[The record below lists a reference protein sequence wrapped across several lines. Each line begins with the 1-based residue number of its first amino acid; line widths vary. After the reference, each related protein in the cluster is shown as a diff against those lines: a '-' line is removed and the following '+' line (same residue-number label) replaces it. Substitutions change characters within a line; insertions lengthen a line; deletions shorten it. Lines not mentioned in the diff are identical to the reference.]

1 MTTNAASI
9 APENRQALRC
19 NAARLWDS
27 LMQLARI
34 GATPAGGV
42 RRLTLTDLDGEAR
55 RHAID
60 WLRDCG
66 CSIRI
71 DAIGN
76 IHATRPGTEELDP
89 IGIGSHLDTQPNG
102 GRFDGSYGVMAG
114 LEVLRCLEDHG
125 IRTRHPVNVTI
136 WTNEE
141 GSRFT
146 PVMMGSGV
154 YAGAFTLEH
163 CLAQRDRYGRSVEEA
178 LEAIGFAGRDEAPS
192 LAAYFEPHIEQGPI
206 LEEEGI
212 TIGAV
217 ETALGQ
223 RWFDVVVTGQ
233 DAHAGP
239 TPLSM
244 RRDAL
249 LGAARIVA
257 AVRRIAETHPDEARG
272 TVGQLDVTPNSRNVI
287 PGRVALTVDLRNAR
301 DETLSRMV
309 DALRA
314 ECAAIAEQD
323 RLEISLD
330 EVVYFP
336 PCRFDPA
343 LVALVERAAERV
355 GHSRRRIAS
364 GAGHDAV
371 YVARRHR
378 AAMIFVPCEGGI
390 SHNEAENAQPE
401 HLAAGTDVL
410 LEAVLAFDRGEA

>member
-1 MTTNAASI
+1 MNTDTTSI
-9 APENRQALRC
+9 APANRQALRC
-19 NAARLWDS
+19 DGVRLWDS
-27 LMQLARI
+27 LMTLARI

-42 RRLTLTDLDGEAR
+42 RRLTLTELDGQAR
-55 RHAID
+55 RLLID

-66 CSIRI
+66 CRIRV

-76 IHATRPGTEELDP
+76 IHGTRPGTEDLDP

-102 GRFDGSYGVMAG
+102 GRFDGAYGVMAG
-114 LEVLRCLEDHG
+114 LEVLRTLDDHG
-125 IRTRHPVNVTI
+125 IRTRHPVNVTA

-163 CLAQRDRYGRSVEEA
+163 CLAQQDRDGQSVGAA
-178 LEAIGFAGRDEAPS
+178 LEAIGFAGRDAAPA

-206 LEEEGI
+206 LEAEGI

-223 RWFDVVVTGQ
+223 RWFDVLITGQ

-239 TPLSM
+239 TPLAM

-249 LGAARIVA
+249 LGAAQVIA
-257 AVRRIAETHPDEARG
+257 AVRRIAEEHPDEARG

-314 ECAAIAEQD
+314 QCDAIAAEH
-323 RLEISLD
+323 RLTISLD

-343 LVALVERAAERV
+343 LVALVEQAAGRL
-355 GHSRRRIAS
+355 GHSHRRIAS

-371 YVARRHR
+371 YVARRHP

-390 SHNEAENAQPE
+390 SHNEIENAQPE

-410 LEAVLAFDRGEA
+410 LEAVLAFDRGDA

>member
-1 MTTNAASI
+1 MPNLASI
-9 APENRQALRC
+9 DQETPAALRC
-19 NAARLWDS
+19 DGARLWDS
-27 LMQLARI
+27 LMTLARI

-42 RRLTLTDLDGEAR
+42 RRLTLTELDGESR
-55 RHAID
+55 RLVID

-76 IHATRPGTEELDP
+76 IHATRPGTEDLDP

-102 GRFDGSYGVMAG
+102 GRFDGAYGVMAG
-114 LEVLRCLEDHG
+114 LEVLRSLDDHG

-163 CLAQRDRYGRSVEEA
+163 CLGQRDRDGHSVGDA
-178 LEAIGFAGRDEAPS
+178 LEAIGFAGRDAAPA

-206 LEEEGI
+206 LEAEDI
-212 TIGAV
+212 IIGAV

-223 RWFDVVVTGQ
+223 RWFDVVITGQ

-239 TPLSM
+239 TPLAM

-249 LGAARIVA
+249 LGAARVIA
-257 AVRRIAETHPDEARG
+257 AVRRIAEEHPDEARG

-309 DALRA
+309 EALRT
-314 ECAAIAEQD
+314 ECATIAAED
-323 RLEISLD
+323 SLEITLE

-343 LVALVERAAERV
+343 LVSAIESAASRL
-355 GHSRRRIAS
+355 GHSHRRIAS

-390 SHNEAENAQPE
+390 SHNEIENAQPE

-410 LEAVLAFDRGEA
+410 LETVLAFDRGLA

>member
-9 APENRQALRC
+9 APAPREALRC
-19 NAARLWDS
+19 NGARLWDS

-42 RRLTLTDLDGEAR
+42 RRLTLTELDGEAR
-55 RHAID
+55 RLAID

-71 DAIGN
+71 DPIGN
-76 IHATRPGTEELDP
+76 IHATRAGIETLDP

-102 GRFDGSYGVMAG
+102 GRFDGAYGVMAG
-114 LEVLRCLEDHG
+114 LEVLRSLEDHG

-163 CLAQRDRYGRSVEEA
+163 CLAQRDRDGQTVGAA
-178 LEAIGFAGRDEAPS
+178 LEAIGFAGRDTAPS

-206 LEEEGI
+206 LEDEGI

-223 RWFDVVVTGQ
+223 RWFDVTITGQ

-249 LGAARIVA
+249 LGAARVVA
-257 AVRRIAETHPDEARG
+257 AVRRIAQTHPDEARG

-314 ECAAIAEQD
+314 ECAAIAAEE
-323 RLEISLD
+323 RLDIALD

-336 PCRFDPA
+336 PCRFDPG
-343 LVALVERAAERV
+343 LVGLVERAAQRL
-355 GHSRRRIAS
+355 GHSHRRIAS

-371 YVARRHR
+371 YVARRHP

-390 SHNEAENAQPE
+390 SHNETENAKPE

>member
-1 MTTNAASI
+1 MTNIVSI
-9 APENRQALRC
+9 DPQTRETLRC
-19 NAARLWDS
+19 NGARLWDS
-27 LMQLARI
+27 LMTLARI

-42 RRLTLTDLDGEAR
+42 RRLTLTELDGES
-55 RHAID
+55 RHLVIG
-60 WLRDCG
+60 WLRECG
-66 CSIRI
+66 CGIRI

-76 IHATRPGTEELDP
+76 IHATRPGTENLDP

-102 GRFDGSYGVMAG
+102 GRFDGAYGVMAG
-114 LEVLRCLEDHG
+114 LEVLRSLEDHG

-154 YAGAFTLEH
+154 YAGAFTLKH
-163 CLAQRDRYGRSVEEA
+163 CLVQRDRDGCSVGEA
-178 LEAIGFAGRDEAPS
+178 LEAIGFDGRDTAPA
-192 LAAYFEPHIEQGPI
+192 LAAYIEPHIEQGPI
-206 LEEEGI
+206 LEAESI

-223 RWFDVVVTGQ
+223 RWFDVVITGQ

-239 TPLSM
+239 TPLAM

-249 LGAARIVA
+249 LGAARLIA
-257 AVRRIAETHPDEARG
+257 AVRRIAEDHPDEARG

-309 DALRA
+309 DALRTQC
-314 ECAAIAEQD
+314 ETIARED
-323 RLEISLD
+323 GLEIALE

-343 LVALVERAAERV
+343 LVAAVEQAASRL
-355 GHSRRRIAS
+355 GHSCRRIAS

-371 YVARRHR
+371 YVARRHP

-390 SHNEAENAQPE
+390 SHNEIENAQPG

-410 LEAVLAFDRGEA
+410 LEAVLAFDRDADR